1 MVAIVQDAQARADDD
16 ACMKTST
23 VITVGRAARHP
34 MWRVAGALAATAAW
48 LRAGWQRA
56 RLDNNTRYLSSAV
69 DHADLERR
77 LRAIDRCNRGLPC

>member
-16 ACMKTST
+16 ACMKTFT

-34 MWRVAGALAATAAW
+34 LWRVARALATTAAR

-56 RLDNNTRYLSSAV
+56 RLDNDTRYLSSAV

-77 LRAIDRCNRGLPC
+77 LRAIDRCHRSSSC